1 MTMALRIKLKEDVL
15 MPGVTAG
22 LLSSAALALCG
33 KLHGKRAS
41 APVSAVSH
49 WVWPQEA
56 RRTAH
61 PAPRHFIVG
70 VLIHQ
75 TMSIG
80 WAAFNALTLSSLR
93 RALAGR
99 DGAAETG
106 AVAGI
111 AQLSAGVRADEAGD
125 DPRGNPDSLAKRR
138 GREQAHRA
146 AVAVTTTVVAAF
158 GDYVVVPKRF
168 TPGFEYHLP
177 ARHIAAV
184 YVAFGAGLM
193 VPFLLER
200 WMSSRAH
207 ARNKGE
213 A

>member
-1 MTMALRIKLKEDVL
+1 

-80 WAAFNALTLSSLR
+80 WAAFNALTLSLLR

-99 DGAAETG
+99 DGAAKPG

-111 AQLSAGVRADEAGD
+111 AQLSAGVRADEADEAD
-125 DPRGNPDSLAKRR
+125 DPRGNPSTLAKRR
-138 GREQAHRA
+138 GREQAHRVAMA
-146 AVAVTTTVVAAF
+146 ATTTVVAAF

-200 WMSSRAH
+200 WRSSRAD
-207 ARNKGE
+207 ARDKGE